1 VITCRNCGQLVADRQ
16 AAHCPACGEPLH
28 TCEVMLKTDVVL
40 ISDALY
46 TGERTL
52 PDARPGEADTAEEM
66 RFPPPE
72 PDTAPPVRVPS
83 AAQVTVQRHPPQ
95 RQVVPAREVHL
106 VVMLGRTLV
115 GEYRFHSGVITLGR
129 DPLQDVVLDNPSV
142 SRLHCKIRVDER
154 ADASSRSAPNGARG
168 SARWRAV
175 LEDLNTANGTFV
187 NRREIEHQAEL
198 APGDEIGVGKFSV
211 LFQPSAQRV
220 ALLEMRARA
229 PRPQP
234 DEVGETCFLSLSQ
247 VHRIERDKAVAQGAH
262 LKVIGADG
270 RTGRRIPLRGGT
282 TVLGRGGDADVRL
295 RGLLVARRHA
305 LIVRRGERYRLV
317 HNSGLRPVWVNGRP
331 VRECTL
337 KHQDE
342 IRVGGHAFRFFSSL

>member
-1 VITCRNCGQLVADRQ
+1 MITCRNCGQLVADRQ
-16 AAHCPACGEPLH
+16 AAHCPACGEPMH
-28 TCEVMLKTDVVL
+28 ACEVMLKTDVVL
-40 ISDALY
+40 ISDALH

-52 PDARPGEADTAEEM
+52 PDAHLGEADTAEEM
-66 RFPPPE
+66 RFPPFE
-72 PDTAPPVRVPS
+72 PDTSPPAIAPS
-83 AAQVTVQRHPPQ
+83 AARVTVQRRPA
-95 RQVVPAREVHL
+95 RREVVPAREVHL
-106 VVMLGRTLV
+106 VVLLGRALV

-142 SRLHCKIRVDER
+142 SRLHCKIRVED
-154 ADASSRSAPNGARG
+154 GG
-168 SARWRAV
+168 HAV

-187 NRREIEHQAEL
+187 NRREIERQAEL

-229 PRPQP
+229 PRAQP
-234 DEVGETCFLSLSQ
+234 DEAGETCFLSPSQ
-247 VHRIERDKAVAQGAH
+247 VHRIERDKQVAQGAH
-262 LKVIGADG
+262 LKVISADG

-342 IRVGGHAFRFFSSL
+342 IRVGGHAFRFFSAL